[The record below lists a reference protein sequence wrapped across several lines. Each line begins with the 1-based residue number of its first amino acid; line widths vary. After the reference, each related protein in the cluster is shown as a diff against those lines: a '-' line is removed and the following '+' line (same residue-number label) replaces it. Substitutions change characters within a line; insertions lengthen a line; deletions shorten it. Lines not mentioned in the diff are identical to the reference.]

1 MNKIFI
7 TGDIHGDPSRF
18 SINSFSEQKELDKND
33 YVIITGDFG
42 LIWSQDPNNKNE
54 KYWLDWLDNK
64 PFTTLYID
72 GNHEN
77 FDRLNNFPISEW
89 NGGKV
94 HKIRESVIHL
104 MRGEVYNLANHKF
117 FTFGG
122 APSHDITGLAT
133 PEELTEYC
141 DKLKEKLQRFLEQGA
156 YFTLKEQ
163 KEPKWNHN
171 YNENDNNLM
180 IEVSDFASYKKSFKK
195 TFKFIDKTYNLPS
208 TFTVGYGD
216 LKAKQLPY
224 FSTSASNKYQGGQA
238 QDELLPKYH
247 ILREFWE
254 QWKMYHCRPLTKYE
268 YNCLLKDLEIVENE
282 LANMND

>member
-1 MNKIFI
+1 MKLKPLERKALTWNDVPHAEELKEDFRKFNECYKILTKQNQGYF
-7 TGDIHGDPSRF
+7 HF
-18 SINSFSEQKELDKND
+18 VND
-33 YVIITGDFG
+33 LLRSNY
-42 LIWSQDPNNKNE
+42 
-54 KYWLDWLDNK
+54 NK
-64 PFTTLYID
+64 PYF
-72 GNHEN
+72 NSWQK
-77 FDRLNNFPISEW
+77 P
-89 NGGKV
+89 
-94 HKIRESVIHL
+94 
-104 MRGEVYNLANHKF
+104 
-117 FTFGG
+117 
-122 APSHDITGLAT
+122 

-141 DKLKEKLQRFLEQGA
+141 DKLKEKLQRFLEQGV

-208 TFTVGYGD
+208 TFTVEYGD

-224 FSTSASNKYQGGQA
+224 FSTSASNKYQGGQT

-282 LANMND
+282 LANMNN